1 MILSIYNPYDWYWL
15 ADDGRLY
22 ASARG
27 GLADASD
34 PAYLS
39 WGVLCGVAT
48 PWPRDDDG
56 VQTDAALQQVLTPY
70 GLDLWPQTLT
80 VAEAIGALTDACA
93 ECIVG
98 GFRSAALGAE
108 HIYPSRQTDQINLM
122 GSVTGSLLPDLPS
135 DWTTPFWCADEAG
148 VWAFRAH
155 TAAQIQQAG
164 AAGKAHVVACQAALA
179 ELSAAVLAAP
189 SEEALRQIL
198 WVDPPSAAA
207 L

>member
-1 MILSIYNPYDWYWL
+1 MYAVITSSGVVGALRAQYEDI
-15 ADDGRLY
+15 ADTLQCVLVTGEAPEVGD
-22 ASARG
+22 SAE
-27 GLADASD
+27 LVE
-34 PAYLS
+34 
-39 WGVLCGVAT
+39 GVWTFTSA
-48 PWPRDDDG
+48 PRPNPRD
-56 VQTDAALQQVLTPY
+56 LKR
-70 GLDLWPQTLT
+70 
-80 VAEAIGALTDACA
+80 AEIISACA
-93 ECIVG
+93 AAIVG
-98 GFRSAALGAE
+98 GFTSGALGAP
-108 HIYPSRQTDQINLM
+108 HLYPSAITDQINLM

-135 DWTTPFWCADEAG
+135 EWSTPFWCADGSG